1 VNVSFL
7 TPWAAAV
14 ALVALAAAALLLRTE
29 RRSRRLCALLG
40 LVPRP
45 RRSAA
50 VDAAGLLAVAGLL
63 GLAAAQPVVSDV
75 RTVAGRT
82 DAEAIVVFDVSR
94 SMLGRAD
101 PSSPT
106 RLQRARLLAKEIRA
120 GLTEVPVGVSS
131 LTDRLLP
138 HLFPTLSANAFTAT
152 VDRAVAIERP
162 PPDRRTR
169 YRATAL
175 GALGDLAAQNFFGPG
190 TRRRVAIVF
199 TDGESVPY
207 DLGALRA
214 RLLAGRVGIVV
225 VHVTDPDDR
234 VYAAD
239 GSTERYRPDPRS
251 RAVVDRLAA
260 EVGGAAFAEN
270 DTAAAVDAARRRLGH
285 GPRAAR
291 GRDLRAVALAP
302 YAVAAAAAP
311 LLLVLFRRNF

>member
-14 ALVALAAAALLLRTE
+14 ALVAVVAAVLLLRTE
-29 RRSRRLCALLG
+29 RRSRRLCAVLG
-40 LVPRP
+40 LVPPP

-50 VDAAGLLAVAGLL
+50 VDAAGLVAVAGLL

-82 DAEAIVVFDVSR
+82 DAEAIAVFDVSR
-94 SMLGRAD
+94 SMLGRRD
-101 PSSPT
+101 PSAPT
-106 RLQRARLLAKEIRA
+106 RLQRARSLAKEIRA

-138 HLFPTLSANAFTAT
+138 HLFPTLSANAFTST

-175 GALGDLAAQNFFGPG
+175 GALGDLAAQNFFGRG
-190 TRRRVAIVF
+190 TRARVAVVF
-199 TDGESVPY
+199 TDGESIPY

-225 VHVTDPDDR
+225 VHVTDSDDR
-234 VYAAD
+234 VYTPD
-239 GSTERYRPDPRS
+239 GSTERYRPDPSS

-270 DTAAAVDAARRRLGH
+270 DTAAAVDAVRERLGD

-291 GRDLRAVALAP
+291 GSDLRAVALAP

>member
-1 VNVSFL
+1 
-7 TPWAAAV
+7 
-14 ALVALAAAALLLRTE
+14 
-29 RRSRRLCALLG
+29 
-40 LVPRP
+40 
-45 RRSAA
+45 
-50 VDAAGLLAVAGLL
+50 
-63 GLAAAQPVVSDV
+63 
-75 RTVAGRT
+75 
-82 DAEAIVVFDVSR
+82 
-94 SMLGRAD
+94 
-101 PSSPT
+101 
-106 RLQRARLLAKEIRA
+106 
-120 GLTEVPVGVSS
+120 VGVSS

-169 YRATAL
+169 FRATAL
-175 GALGDLAAQNFFGPG
+175 GALGDLGGQNFFGRG
-190 TRRRVAIVF
+190 ARARVAVVF

-234 VYAAD
+234 VYASD

-260 EVGGAAFAEN
+260 EVNGAAFPEN
-270 DTAAAVDAARRRLGH
+270 DTAAAVDAIRRRLGD
-285 GPRAAR
+285 GPRAVR

-302 YAVAAAAAP
+302 YAVAAAGAP
-311 LLLVLFRRNF
+311 LLLVLLRRNF

>member
-1 VNVSFL
+1 
-7 TPWAAAV
+7 
-14 ALVALAAAALLLRTE
+14 
-29 RRSRRLCALLG
+29 LLG

-45 RRSAA
+45 PRSAA
-50 VDAAGLLAVAGLL
+50 VDAAGLFAVAGLL

-75 RTVAGRT
+75 RTVVGRT
-82 DAEAIVVFDVSR
+82 DAEAIAVFDVSR

-101 PSSPT
+101 PSAPT
-106 RLQRARLLAKEIRA
+106 RLQRARSLAKEIRA
-120 GLTEVPVGVSS
+120 GLNEVPVGASS

-175 GALGDLAAQNFFGPG
+175 GALGDLGAQNFFGRG
-190 TRRRVAIVF
+190 TRSRVAIVF

-214 RLLAGRVGIVV
+214 RLLAGRVGLFV

-234 VYAAD
+234 VYAPD
-239 GSTERYRPDPRS
+239 GSIERYRPDPRS
-251 RAVVDRLAA
+251 RVVVDRLAA

-270 DTAAAVDAARRRLGH
+270 DTAAAVNAVRRRLGE

-302 YAVAAAAAP
+302 YAVAAAGLP
-311 LLLVLFRRNF
+311 LLLVLLRRNF